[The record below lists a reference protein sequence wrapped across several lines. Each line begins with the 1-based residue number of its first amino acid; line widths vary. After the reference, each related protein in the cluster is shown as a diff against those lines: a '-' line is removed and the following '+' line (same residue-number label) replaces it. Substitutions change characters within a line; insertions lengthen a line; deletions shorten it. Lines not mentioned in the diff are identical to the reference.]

1 MKRNTWIVL
10 ATTGVVAAGVLA
22 WAFAPRP
29 VEVEAVAASRGP
41 FETAVEEDGRTRVS
55 ERHAVTAPIVGR
67 LRRISLREGD
77 AVQAGQ
83 AVALIEPLLAPLLDE
98 RARREQQAHVAA
110 VQAALERAGTRVR
123 AAQVGVEQALNE
135 QLRTTQLVAQGFV
148 SPAKADTDRLALEAA
163 LRERESAVES
173 ERVARYELA
182 QAQVALEVTAGGQG
196 GAPVPVRKGAE
207 VTASG
212 PSPASPVAGSGSR
225 AFTVRAPVS
234 GSVLR
239 VHQASEGVV
248 ALGTPL
254 LDLADTARIEIVAE
268 LLTSDA
274 LAARPGSPVRIE
286 RWGGPGT
293 LQGRVRRVEPAAF
306 TKVSALGVEEQRVN
320 VLIDLVP
327 AVPGSPVA
335 VAADGVQTA
344 PRALLGDGWRVVV
357 RILTRQETD
366 VLRVPV
372 SAVFPWPGLA
382 RDTGQTTPAVSGA
395 SGVPGAPGRSGAAGP
410 APDSADRMGV
420 FVVEGSRARLRAV
433 QVTARNGSLAWVR
446 SGLAPGEMVIAY
458 PPPAVAD
465 GVRVQARRG

>member
-1 MKRNTWIVL
+1 MKRNTWIVV
-10 ATTGVVAAGVLA
+10 ATTGVVAAGLLA

-55 ERHAVTAPIVGR
+55 ERHAVTAPIAGR
-67 LRRISLREGD
+67 LRRIALREGD

-110 VQAALERAGTRVR
+110 VQAALERAGTRVH
-123 AAQVGVEQALNE
+123 AAQVVVEQALNE
-135 QLRTTQLVAQGFV
+135 QLRTMQLVAQGFV

-163 LRERESAVES
+163 LREREAAVES

-182 QAQVALEVTAGGQG
+182 QAQVALEVSAGGQG
-196 GAPVPVRKGAE
+196 AAPASGRQGAE
-207 VTASG
+207 VRGSG
-212 PSPASPVAGSGSR
+212 TLPQPSVAGSAAR
-225 AFTVRAPVS
+225 FFTVRAPVS

-254 LDLADTARIEIVAE
+254 LDLADTGRIEIVAE

-274 LAARPGSPVRIE
+274 TAARPGSPVRIE

-306 TKVSALGVEEQRVN
+306 TKMSALGVEEQRVN

-327 AVPGSPVA
+327 SAPGSSAPG
-335 VAADGVQTA
+335 AADGVETA
-344 PRALLGDGWRVVV
+344 PRGLLGDGWRVVV

-372 SAVFPWPGLA
+372 SAVFPWPGLV
-382 RDTGQTTPAVSGA
+382 RDTGQSSPAATGASAVSAG
-395 SGVPGAPGRSGAAGP
+395 SVEAGP
-410 APDSADRMGV
+410 LSRQDTADRMGV
-420 FVVEGSRARLRAV
+420 FVVESGRARLRAV
-433 QVTARNGSLAWVR
+433 QVRARNGSLAWVQ
-446 SGLAPGEMVIAY
+446 SGLAPGEQVIAY